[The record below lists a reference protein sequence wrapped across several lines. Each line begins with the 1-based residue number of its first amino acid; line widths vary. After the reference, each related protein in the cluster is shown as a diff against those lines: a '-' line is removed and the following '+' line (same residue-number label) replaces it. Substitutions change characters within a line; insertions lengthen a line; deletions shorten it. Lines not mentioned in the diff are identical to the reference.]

1 MITDPLHGAR
11 LIGPH
16 TTRFALW
23 APDCRSVAVELMHGS
38 LHPLAEQPG
47 GWFGGELACGAD
59 TGYRYVVDGERR
71 VPDPASRKQAGDIHG
86 FSMVVDP
93 AAYSWRMTDWRGRPW
108 HEAVIYELHVGL
120 LGGFAEVEAY
130 LPTLAEL
137 GVTAVEL
144 MPLGEFPGKRNWGYD
159 GVLPFAPD
167 SSYGTPD
174 ELRSLIDRA
183 HELGL
188 MVLVDVVYNHFG
200 PEGNYLGH
208 YASDFFRADRQTPW
222 GDAIDFRRPEVSE
235 YFIENALMWLQDYR
249 VDGLRIDAVHAIR
262 DTAFMLELANRVR
275 TTLPRNRHVHLVLEN
290 EFNQSSL
297 LEHGFDAQ
305 WNDDAHNALHVLL
318 TGERHGYYA
327 DFAEAP
333 ALKLATCLGE
343 GFAFQGQSDRNG
355 FARGEPSAH
364 LPPSAFV
371 FFLQNHDQ
379 VGNRAYGERLPALA
393 DLDALKAAAVLLL
406 LSPMIPLLFMGEEWG
421 STQPFL
427 YFTDH
432 PEALGAAVREG
443 RRNEFA
449 AFPAFSDPALREN
462 IPDPNAA
469 HTFNRCLPDLDLAN
483 QLRHREYL
491 AFYRNLLSLRH
502 ASIIPRL
509 HGSRALES
517 GVLGSDA
524 VCAAWQ
530 MGDGSRLDI
539 LINLGESPVAL
550 EPVNDNAEILFT
562 HRVQGVDLA
571 EGRLP
576 PRSALA
582 LLEPAP

>member
-1 MITDPLHGAR
+1 MLTAPLHGAR

-16 TTRFALW
+16 TTRFSLW
-23 APDCRSVAVELMHGS
+23 APDCRSVAVELMDGA
-38 LHPLAEQPG
+38 LHPLAEEPG
-47 GWFGGELACGAD
+47 GWFGGEVECSAG
-59 TGYRYVVDGERR
+59 TSYRYIVDGERR
-71 VPDPASRKQAGDIHG
+71 VPDPASRRQAGDVHG

-93 AAYSWRMTDWRGRPW
+93 ATYSWRVKDWPGRPW

-130 LPTLAEL
+130 LPTLLAL

-174 ELRSLIDRA
+174 ELCSLVDRA

-208 YASDFFRADRQTPW
+208 YAADFFRRDRQTPW
-222 GDAIDFRRPEVSE
+222 GDAIDFRKREVRE
-235 YFIENALMWLQDYR
+235 FFIENALMWLQDYR
-249 VDGLRIDAVHAIR
+249 MDGLRIDAVHAIR
-262 DTAFMLELANRVR
+262 DIAFMLELADRVR
-275 TTLPRNRHVHLVLEN
+275 ASASRKRHLHLVLEN
-290 EFNQSSL
+290 EANEASL
-297 LEHGFDAQ
+297 LERGYDAQ

-318 TGERHGYYA
+318 TGEHHGYYE

-333 ALKLATCLGE
+333 ALKLATCLAE
-343 GFAFQGQSDRNG
+343 GFAYQGQSDRHG
-355 FARGEPSAH
+355 FPRGEPSVH
-364 LPPSAFV
+364 LRPGAFV
-371 FFLQNHDQ
+371 LFLQNHDQ

-393 DLDALKAAAVLLL
+393 DLDALKAATVLLL

-432 PEALGAAVREG
+432 PPALGAAVREG

-449 AFPAFSDPALREN
+449 TFPHFSDAVLREN

-469 HTFNRCLPDLDLAN
+469 RTFNRCLPDLDLVN
-483 QLRHREYL
+483 QLRHRECL
-491 AFYRNLLSLRH
+491 ALYRSLISLRH
-502 ASIIPRL
+502 ARIIPRL
-509 HGSRALES
+509 PGSHALES
-517 GVLGSDA
+517 GVLGSHA
-524 VCAAWQ
+524 VSAAWR
-530 MGDGSRLDI
+530 MGDGARLDI
-539 LINLGESPVAL
+539 LINLGESPAPM
-550 EPVNDNAEILFT
+550 EPAGSNAEILFA
-562 HRVQGVDLA
+562 HRIEGADLA
-571 EGRLP
+571 ECRMP

-582 LLEPAP
+582 LLEPA